1 MYDGIWRHCRQTS
14 SYISFQAIEEAYTLD
29 LWAILACPNCKVHVT
44 RHNQMLICSECRQQY
59 PIVDGI
65 PVLLPDG
72 SIPSTEYQQQ
82 LDVRPNYDPWLHRV
96 VLQSL
101 PASAI
106 ILDMGAGNLTLS
118 LPNVI
123 RMDVTLTPYV
133 DVVGDA
139 HALPFLPGT
148 CDFIF
153 SLAVIEHLRQPF
165 IAAQQMY
172 AALRPGGYVYGEC
185 NFVFAYHGYPHHYF
199 NASQQGIEQIFA
211 AFAKLRSG
219 VAPYQMPSFA
229 IRMLLQTYLTQLP
242 ENADELDWPEPAEFK
257 AYRDLMLN
265 LLAQPLG
272 SYDMLFDE
280 AAALRVAAGVYFFGY
295 KAGAGESEVL
305 PAVVQEVWRQDTALR
320 QRFPDMFDIG
330 HAENLLRWA
339 QHEGRT
345 TSPAID
351 EYFAAQEAFDKHGD
365 GKRPVASAF
374 QELPVIEPVFGCI
387 RDEARTPLISRKLAQ
402 AEERIRYLEQHLRE
416 KDQHIS
422 VLEALIQRIESGRVM
437 RALNVV
443 QKLIRR

>member
-1 MYDGIWRHCRQTS
+1 M
-14 SYISFQAIEEAYTLD
+14 D
-29 LWAILACPNCKVHVT
+29 LWAILACPNCKVHVS
-44 RHNQMLICSECRQQY
+44 RHNQALLCPQCRRQY
-59 PIVDGI
+59 PIVDGV

-72 SIPSTEYQQQ
+72 SIPSTDYQQQ
-82 LDVRPNYDPWLHRV
+82 LDLRPNYDPWLHRV

-139 HALPFLPGT
+139 HALPLLPGS

-165 IAAQQMY
+165 AAAQQMY

-199 NASQQGIEQIFA
+199 NASRQGIEQIFA
-211 AFAKLRSG
+211 DFKQLRSG

-229 IRMLLQTYLTQLP
+229 IRMLLQTYLMQLP
-242 ENADELDWPEPAEFK
+242 ANGDVLDWPEPAEFN
-257 AYRDLMLN
+257 AYRDLILN

-280 AAALRVAAGVYFFGY
+280 EAALRVAAGVYFFGY
-295 KAGAGESEVL
+295 KAGAGASEVL
-305 PAVVQEVWRQDTALR
+305 PAVVQAAWQHDAALQ
-320 QRFPDMFDIG
+320 QRFPDMVDLG
-330 HAENLLRWA
+330 HADNLLRWA
-339 QHEGRT
+339 RHEGRT
-345 TSPAID
+345 TYPAID
-351 EYFAAQEAFDKHGD
+351 AYFAALLPFDKHANS
-365 GKRPVASAF
+365 KLPAASPLD
-374 QELPVIEPVFGCI
+374 ELPVVEPAFGCI
-387 RDEARTPLISRKLAQ
+387 RDAARAPLISRKLAR
-402 AEERIRYLEQHLRE
+402 AEERIRDLERHLQE
-416 KDQHIS
+416 KNQHIS
-422 VLEALIQRIESGRVM
+422 ALETLIRRIESGRMMRVLSMVQKVM
-437 RALNVV
+437 R
-443 QKLIRR
+443 R